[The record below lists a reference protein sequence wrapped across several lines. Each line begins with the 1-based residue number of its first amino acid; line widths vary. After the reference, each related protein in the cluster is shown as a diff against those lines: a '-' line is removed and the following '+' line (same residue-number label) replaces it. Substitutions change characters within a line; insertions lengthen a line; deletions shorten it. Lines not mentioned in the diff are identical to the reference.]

1 MDDKPL
7 LDAYR
12 FGTFCKRHE
21 LTPAHL
27 KTLMRRGL
35 GPEVMDL
42 GTAQRI
48 SREGRRTL
56 APGAR
61 GRSTSDPAGGL
72 MDPPPSGSWRLD

>member
-1 MDDKPL
+1 MNDKPL

-21 LTPAHL
+21 LTPAQL

-48 SREGRRTL
+48 SREAAERWRREREAAAL
-56 APGAR
+56 AAR
-61 GRSTSDPAGGL
+61 QVA
-72 MDPPPSGSWRLD
+72 